1 MLFGSGRVFEVGG
14 DDEGAVGQQLDS
26 RITAVADAL
35 GLTPVHINRK
45 LQQLRQDQLIT
56 LRSKQLIIH
65 DLRSLQQVA
74 GFDSAYLAPE
84 VAATTLPA
92 IDPRCSMKVKMSA
105 RIWQGWYSL
114 VRPLMTGTREL
125 AANFTSLSCS

>member
-1 MLFGSGRVFEVGG
+1 MFFPLTQ
-14 DDEGAVGQQLDS
+14 DDL
-26 RITAVADAL
+26 ADAL

-74 GFDSAYLAPE
+74 GFDSAYLAPRTQTRRDQE
-84 VAATTLPA
+84 RLKAIAA
-92 IDPRCSMKVKMSA
+92 
-105 RIWQGWYSL
+105 
-114 VRPLMTGTREL
+114 
-125 AANFTSLSCS
+125 